1 MAQRQVSLRAR
12 FRHWGRLRRSG
23 RLDAGVAGRRD
34 AVAGPRLD
42 AARLHHRHH
51 RRARLDGRRGAR
63 RIADRLHRSDGRSVL
78 HAIRQEHVLVRPPC
92 PGAAVS
98 AAGHLGQEGLMT
110 SRLLDGISHRGVA
123 LLAVLLAVLLA
134 APWIAN
140 DYLLTVLIIVLYSA
154 YTGQAW
160 NVMMGFAGQLSLG
173 HAIYVGLG
181 AYAAAAL
188 YVHFGIAPWLGLAAA
203 IAVAVACGAII
214 GFLAFRFGV
223 GGVYFAILT
232 IAFAEFARIGFDHF
246 QWVGASSGF
255 FLPVAN
261 YTRNDLWNLRG
272 DPTMFYYVI
281 LALTVAA
288 FALCSL
294 LLNSRLGYYW
304 LAIREDEAAARS
316 LGINT
321 FRYKMYAV
329 VISAGMTAVA
339 GVFFA
344 FYYNNL
350 FPEQVFN
357 IRSEEHTSELQS
369 LRHLVCRLLLEKK

>member
-1 MAQRQVSLRAR
+1 MTD
-12 FRHWGRLRRSG
+12 RLF
-23 RLDAGVAGRRD
+23 DGV
-34 AVAGPRLD
+34 P
-42 AARLHHRHH
+42 
-51 RRARLDGRRGAR
+51 RRG
-63 RIADRLHRSDGRSVL
+63 L
-78 HAIRQEHVLVRPPC
+78 
-92 PGAAVS
+92 
-98 AAGHLGQEGLMT
+98 
-110 SRLLDGISHRGVA
+110 A
-123 LLAVLLAVLLA
+123 LLAVMLAVLLA
-134 APWIAN
+134 APWVAN
-140 DYLLTVLIIVLYSA
+140 DYLLTILIIVLYSA

-188 YVHFGIAPWLGLAAA
+188 YVHFGIGPWLGLAAA
-203 IAVAVACGAII
+203 VAIAVACGAVI

-261 YTRNDLWNLRG
+261 YTRNDLWTLRG
-272 DPTMFYYVI
+272 NPTMFYYVM

-288 FALCSL
+288 FALCHV
-294 LLNSRLGYYW
+294 LLNSRIGYYW
-304 LAIREDEAAARS
+304 RAIREDEFAARS
-316 LGINT
+316 VGINT

-329 VISAGMTAVA
+329 VLSAGMTAVA

-350 FPEQVFN
+350 FPEQVFH
-357 IRSEEHTSELQS
+357 ISRSIELI
-369 LRHLVCRLLLEKK
+369 LGPIIGGIGTLFGPLVGALLLTGLSETMQQLLAALGLDAPGAKQVFYGLCLLVVVMALPGGVWPWLAGKLGLARRGS

>member
-1 MAQRQVSLRAR
+1 VVKGL
-12 FRHWGRLRRSG
+12 FE
-23 RLDAGVAGRRD
+23 GV
-34 AVAGPRLD
+34 P
-42 AARLHHRHH
+42 
-51 RRARLDGRRGAR
+51 RRG
-63 RIADRLHRSDGRSVL
+63 L
-78 HAIRQEHVLVRPPC
+78 
-92 PGAAVS
+92 
-98 AAGHLGQEGLMT
+98 
-110 SRLLDGISHRGVA
+110 A
-123 LLAVLLAVLLA
+123 LLALLLAALLA
-134 APWIAN
+134 APWLAN
-140 DYLLTVLIIVLYSA
+140 DYLLTVLIIILYFA

-173 HAIYVGLG
+173 HALYVGLG
-181 AYAAAAL
+181 AYATAAL
-188 YVHFGIAPWLGLAAA
+188 YVHFGIGPWLGLPIALA
-203 IAVAVACGAII
+203 IAVAAGAVI

-246 QWVGASSGF
+246 RWVGGSSGF

-272 DPTMFYYVI
+272 NPTMFYYVM

-288 FALCSL
+288 FVLCRVL
-294 LLNSRLGYYW
+294 LRSRVGYYW
-304 LAIREDEAAARS
+304 QAIREDETAARS
-316 LGINT
+316 LGIDT

-350 FPEQVFN
+350 FPEQVFH
-357 IRSEEHTSELQS
+357 ISRSIELILGPIIGGIGTLFGPIIGAFLLTGMSELMQE
-369 LRHLVCRLLLEKK
+369 LLALLGVDAPGAKQVFYGVCLLVVVLALPDGIWPWLARKLGVTERRS